1 MVDASAAPRFTRQLG
16 SYSAGLPGPTLV
28 FVGGVHGNEPAGVG
42 AITAVLAELHRTRPP
57 LRGSITGFT
66 GNIGA
71 LLQDKRYL
79 AHDLNRRWAAAE
91 IARVKAQDPALD
103 TPEQREQRELLAL
116 IEPLM
121 DGASEFMLV
130 DLHSTSSAGL
140 PFSVCGDTL
149 KNRRAAL
156 TLPIP
161 LLLGLEE
168 SIEGSLCEFVT
179 ERGHAAIVVEG
190 GQNRDPGT
198 QTRHEAAI
206 WILLESTGALTR
218 DRIPQLADR
227 ARVLK
232 DAGRGAP
239 GVIEVTYRH
248 AIRADSQFVMK
259 PGFKNIHT
267 IAHGD
272 ELARDRDGAIRAPDD
287 CVLLMPLYQGLGD
300 DGFFLGH
307 AIRRSWLR
315 FSAFLRKLGFDRV
328 LTWLPGVATHATR
341 AHALAVSERGL
352 AQLYPHS
359 WFRLF
364 GYRKVRHEAGHM
376 LFVRRRQ

>member
-1 MVDASAAPRFTRQLG
+1 VVDASVTPRFTRQLG

-42 AITAVLAELHRTRPP
+42 AISAVLAELHRTRPP

-66 GNIGA
+66 GNIAA
-71 LLQDKRYL
+71 LCQDKRYL
-79 AHDLNRRWAAAE
+79 THDLNRRWAAAE
-91 IARVKAQDPALD
+91 IERVKAQDPALD
-103 TPEQREQRELLAL
+103 TSEQREQRELLAL

-121 DGASEFMLV
+121 HSASEFMLV

-149 KNRRAAL
+149 KNRRVAL
-156 TLPIP
+156 SLPIP

-179 ERGHAAIVVEG
+179 ERGHAAVVVEG

-198 QTRHEAAI
+198 QVRHEAAI
-206 WILLESTGALTR
+206 WILLESMGALPR
-218 DRIPQLADR
+218 ELIPNLAER

-267 IAHGD
+267 ITHGE
-272 ELARDRDGAIRAPDD
+272 ELARDRDGAIRSPDD

-300 DGFFLGH
+300 DGFFLGQT
-307 AIRRSWLR
+307 IRRSWLR
-315 FSAFLRKLGFDRV
+315 FSAFLRTLGVDRL
-328 LTWLPGVATHATR
+328 LTWLPGVRVHETR
-341 AHALAVSERGL
+341 AHALTLSEHGL
-352 AQLYPHS
+352 ARLIPHQ

-364 GYRKVRHEAGHM
+364 GYRKVRHEAGRM